1 MTRVI
6 VLMLG
11 TGVVLIVSSIETD
24 PKTGK
29 SVSILQTVSDIWN
42 NNLPGTS
49 SAGAGAGQAP
59 AGGTPSNPGGPGGQV
74 PQFGSGGSANYG
86 AYQAAVTQ
94 AYVQSQR

>member
-1 MTRVI
+1 
-6 VLMLG
+6 MLG
-11 TGVVLIVSSIETD
+11 TGIVLIVSAIETD

-42 NNLPGTS
+42 NNLPGTSSASAS